1 MLTTLLITPLLGAF
15 ILLFMDDSSVTGRI
29 QIKRVALIVTMIV
42 FAHSIFLWIAYD
54 ASTQGYQFVQN
65 YTTLGFCHIHV
76 GIDAVSIYYV
86 ILTALL
92 IPISLLASWEN
103 IQTNLKAYF
112 VALLIVETLLLT
124 VFTVLDLLLFYIFFE
139 AALVPLFL
147 IVGIWGG
154 SPTRIRAALLL
165 FLFTLAGSLFILL
178 SIVVI
183 ASNVGTTDF
192 IFVTLSD
199 FSITNQRLLWLGF
212 FVALAVKTPL
222 VPIHLW
228 LPRAHAEAPLAGSI
242 LLAGVVLKVSSYGI
256 LRILLTILPDAS
268 QYFTPFVQIMAVVT
282 IIYSGLAAIRQ
293 VDTKVLVAYS
303 SISHIG
309 VVVLGIF
316 SNTLI
321 GIEGAYLLSLAHG
334 LVSPIL
340 FIIVGGIIYDR
351 FHTRVLRYYRGLVV
365 NMPIISFI
373 FFLVSCANIAVPLSI
388 NWAGEFIALSGIFQ
402 RSPVIGIIASS
413 SIILSACYTIWLW
426 SRIVG
431 GSWSANLTYTVD
443 ITRREYIVLIPLI
456 ILTLIL
462 GIWPGIILNDL
473 HPIVTQL
480 LVN

>member
-15 ILLFMDDSSVTGRI
+15 ILLFMDDSSVIGRI

-42 FAHSIFLWIAYD
+42 FAHSIFLWITYD